1 MKLPSAGHRN
11 VLGAWLA
18 LILLCAA
25 APAAAQD
32 LSKPLLLV
40 ARPALQGA
48 YSHTA
53 LLVVPMGDKHIGFIL
68 NRSTG
73 RAMASV
79 FPEHGPSKHVRDPIY
94 FGGPQ
99 AADALFALLPRDPG
113 APSFRLFGEVYMTA
127 DGKSIDRIIEET
139 PNEARYFAGFVGWMP
154 RELAA
159 EIERGFWLVGE
170 PEPADIFR
178 KDAGE
183 AMWQDL
189 SKRLGQ
195 GARPPR
201 RPGEQEARVV
211 RGASSS

>member
-1 MKLPSAGHRN
+1 MKMLLRACLS
-11 VLGAWLA
+11 LA
-18 LILLCAA
+18 LLCSAA
-25 APAAAQD
+25 AAAAQD

-40 ARPALQGA
+40 ARPTLQGA
-48 YSHTA
+48 YSQTA
-53 LLVVPMGDKHIGFIL
+53 LIVVPMGDKHIGFIL

-73 RAMASV
+73 RPMASV
-79 FPEHGPSKHVRDPIY
+79 FPEHGPSKNVQDPIY
-94 FGGPQ
+94 FGGPE
-99 AADALFALLPRDPG
+99 ASDALFALLQRNPG
-113 APSFRLFGEVYMTA
+113 EPSLHLFGDVYMIA
-127 DGKSIDRIIEET
+127 NGKSIDRIIEET

-170 PEPADIFR
+170 ANAADVFR

-195 GARPPR
+195 GAKPPR
-201 RPGEQEARVV
+201 RPGEREA
-211 RGASSS
+211 